1 MAKEILNVKQ
11 DAKTILNGIR
21 SEASQTY
28 KDTVPILVDEAE
40 MKTLTM
46 SKNVMYNAPAI
57 YTTDLNEVGR
67 AITDYLPNQNEFI
80 SSLINRIGLVVFKN
94 MSYTNPLKALKRGT
108 LEYGET
114 IEEIFTGLA
123 KSYDYAWNSGEA
135 EENPFKREIPDV
147 KTYFHTLNVQ
157 KVFKNT
163 TAEAEI
169 NLAFTNNAGIYN
181 LVSKIVD
188 GIFTAYEI
196 FEYEQTKGLFK
207 EAFDQNQIVK
217 ITVPEVVDEASAKSV
232 IKTARAISGKLMFP
246 SNNYNSAGVMQTSP
260 RADQLIVMT
269 PDLEAIVDVDVL
281 AAAFNM
287 EKAEFMGQ
295 RVIIDAFPEGMEDV
309 QLMIVDKDWFMIYDK
324 LLRMESIYNPAMM
337 YWNYFLHYWG
347 VYSYS
352 VVENAVAF
360 VTEGA

>member
-1 MAKEILNVKQ
+1 MAKKVLNVSQ

-40 MKTLTM
+40 FKTLTS
-46 SKNVMYNAPAI
+46 SKSVMNLAPAT
-57 YTTDLNEVGR
+57 YTMDLQEVGR
-67 AITDYLPNQNEFI
+67 AITDYLPNQNEFVNA
-80 SSLINRIGLVVFKN
+80 LINRIGLVVFKN
-94 MSYTNPLKALKRGT
+94 MSYTNPLKSFKRGT
-108 LEYGET
+108 IEYGET

-123 KSYDYAWNSGEA
+123 KSYDYSFNGGEI

-163 TAEAEI
+163 SAEAEL
-169 NLAFTNNAGIYN
+169 NLAFTNGEGVYN
-181 LVSKIVD
+181 LVTSIMD

-217 ITVPEVVDEASAKSV
+217 ITVTEATDEASAKAL
-232 IKTARAISGKLMFP
+232 IKTARAISGKMMFP
-246 SNNYNSAGVMQTSP
+246 SKNYNSAAVMQTTP
-260 RADQLIVMT
+260 REDQLIIMT
-269 PDLEAIVDVDVL
+269 PDLEALVDVDVL

-287 EKAEFMGQ
+287 DKTEFLGQ

-324 LLRMESIYNPAMM
+324 LLRMESIYNPSLM
-337 YWNYFLHYWG
+337 YWNWFLHYWG

-360 VTEGA
+360 VTGA